1 MEEEFDVRG
10 LRRVDTIV
18 RVILTVLLLLLIA
31 AVVVVGYWYTHR
43 GP

>member
-10 LRRVDTIV
+10 LRRVDAIL

-31 AVVVVGYWYTHR
+31 AAIVLGYWYTHR
-43 GP
+43 VP